1 MEKEPQQLSIKDTD
15 HVINNDDIQ
24 LQIKDPDQ
32 VNNDNIQ
39 LPISSKS
46 SDTQNSVKFQSSIK
60 NLKRTLDFYS
70 SLGLQL
76 PFSQQYTQEEQ
87 SERLK
92 TMKEEQQCNC
102 KCNCETGF
110 KSTLLMFFE
119 IFKILMACLLSILV
133 PQNCDGHVCSTI
145 ENLTDLDKFNTIVV
159 IYNFITV
166 GIFFSSY
173 IFEMN
178 REYWIIQTFDHDN
191 TIPGNNLKQIIR
203 KYPRIERRLK
213 TLNNWYYIFS
223 ILLYFFIISN
233 FILSGILVFNYY
245 YNYQTVTVMLADLAL
260 VSSKVHNQFMS
271 ARKCRKN
278 NMAMSAYMNTNLVFN
293 VLDKRFSTRSPI
305 INTTPIENIEL
316 THMVTAQSSTSLVKL
331 TDFPTIPSINF

>member
-1 MEKEPQQLSIKDTD
+1 MEKEPQHLEIK
-15 HVINNDDIQ
+15 VPNNDTNTE
-24 LQIKDPDQ
+24 LQMQITS
-32 VNNDNIQ
+32 N
-39 LPISSKS
+39 
-46 SDTQNSVKFQSSIK
+46 TQNSVKFQSSIK

-70 SLGLQL
+70 SLGLQF

-92 TMKEEQQCNC
+92 TMKEDQKCNC
-102 KCNCETGF
+102 RCNCETAF
-110 KSTLLMFFE
+110 KTTLLMLFE
-119 IFKILMACLLSILV
+119 IFKILMACLLSVLV
-133 PQNCDGHVCSTI
+133 PQNCDGHICSTI

-159 IYNFITV
+159 VYNFITV

-191 TIPGNNLKQIIR
+191 TIPGNNLKQNIK
-203 KYPRIERRLK
+203 KYPRIEKRLK
-213 TLNNWYYIFS
+213 RINNCYYIFS

-233 FILSGILVFNYY
+233 FILSGILVFSYY
-245 YNYQTVTVMLADLAL
+245 YNYQTVFVMLSDLAL
-260 VSSKVHNQFMS
+260 VSSKVHNQFMA

-293 VLDKRFSTRSPI
+293 VLDKRFTTRSPM
-305 INTTPIENIEL
+305 TPGLTPGVNALNIEDIEL
-316 THMVTAQSSTSLVKL
+316 TQIPSTQSSTSLVKL
-331 TDFPTIPSINF
+331 TEFPTLPSINF

>member
-1 MEKEPQQLSIKDTD
+1 MNEELQHLAIK
-15 HVINNDDIQ
+15 VPNNDTNTE
-24 LQIKDPDQ
+24 LQPQIPS
-32 VNNDNIQ
+32 NI
-39 LPISSKS
+39 P
-46 SDTQNSVKFQSSIK
+46 NSVKFQSSIK

-92 TMKEEQQCNC
+92 TMKEEQ
-102 KCNCETGF
+102 KCNCRCNYETAF
-110 KSTLLMFFE
+110 KTTLLMLFE
-119 IFKILMACLLSILV
+119 IFKILMACLLSVLV

-159 IYNFITV
+159 VYNFITV

-178 REYWIIQTFDHDN
+178 REYWIIQTFDHNN
-191 TIPGNNLKQIIR
+191 TIPGNNLKQIIK
-203 KYPRIERRLK
+203 KYPKIEKRLK
-213 TLNNWYYIFS
+213 SINNCYYIFS

-233 FILSGILVFNYY
+233 FILSGILVFSYY
-245 YNYQTVTVMLADLAL
+245 YNYQTVIVMLSDLAL
-260 VSSKVHNQFMS
+260 VSNKVHNQFMA

-293 VLDKRFSTRSPI
+293 VLDKRFTTRSPMTPGLTPGVNAI
-305 INTTPIENIEL
+305 PIEDIEL
-316 THMVTAQSSTSLVKL
+316 TQMPTTQSSNSLVKL
-331 TDFPTIPSINF
+331 TEFPTLPSISF